1 MTGDTDGNAG
11 RRFIIVDDDRVAA
24 GHAAAVLKRA
34 GHTVQVYQSSLE
46 GLDAI
51 RAEKPDGVVT
61 DIMMPDMDGLELTQR
76 LREDTAFDDTRIFVF
91 SGKAFDY
98 DRRRALEVGADAFIK
113 KPIKGD
119 VFLDTVD
126 RILNDSIEAQ
136 FWGVRGTLPK
146 PGPDSLKYGGQT
158 NCITLSF
165 PRGQFFIF
173 DAGSGIREVGDHL
186 MKSGKTRTEGKIFI
200 SHPHWDHINA
210 LPFFAP
216 LYVPGNDYE
225 ILGPS
230 HGSMGIGDL
239 VSAQMDGAYFP
250 ITVREFGARVTFRDL
265 REGAYDVAGVKV
277 KTMLLSHPGYCLGY
291 RVEYGERSFCYITDN
306 ELFLPDSE
314 NHSPEYLEQLADF
327 VRGTDM
333 LVTDTTY
340 TDAEYQSKV
349 GWGHSCLSQVVE
361 LACLAEVKELCL
373 YHHDPSQD
381 DADIDEKLRVATE
394 MITDRGSKVRCSA
407 PAEGL
412 SVSF

>member
-1 MTGDTDGNAG
+1 VADDTGSVTG

-34 GHTVQVYQSSLE
+34 GHTVQIFQSSPE
-46 GLDAI
+46 GLEAI
-51 RAEKPDGVVT
+51 RKEKPDGVVT
-61 DIMMPDMDGLELTQR
+61 DIMMPELDGLELTQR
-76 LREDTAFDDTRIFVF
+76 LREDPAFNDTRIFVF

-98 DRRRALEVGADAFIK
+98 DRRRALEVGADAFIQ

-119 VFLDTVD
+119 VFLETVD
-126 RILNDSIEAQ
+126 RILNDSIVAR

-146 PGPDSLKYGGQT
+146 PGPDSLRYGGQT

-173 DAGSGIREVGDHL
+173 DAGSGIREVGDNL

-265 REGAYDVAGVKV
+265 REGTYDVSGVKV

-291 RVEYGERSFCYITDN
+291 RVEYGDRSFCYITDN

-314 NHSPEYLEQLADF
+314 YHSPEYMEQLADF

-340 TDAEYQSKV
+340 TDDEYKSKV

-381 DADIDEKLRVATE
+381 DADIDEKLRVAKE
-394 MITDRGSKVRCSA
+394 MLAERNAGIRCSA

>member
-1 MTGDTDGNAG
+1 MADGTDGVTG

-34 GHTVQVYQSSLE
+34 GHTVQTFQSSLE
-46 GLDAI
+46 GLEAI

-61 DIMMPDMDGLELTQR
+61 DIMMPEMDGLEMTQR
-76 LREDTAFDDTRIFVF
+76 LREDPAFNDTRIFVF

-98 DRRRALEVGADAFIK
+98 DRRRALEVGADAFIQ

-119 VFLDTVD
+119 VFLETVD
-126 RILNDSIEAQ
+126 RILNDSVVAQ

-146 PGPDSLKYGGQT
+146 PGPDSLRYGGQT

-173 DAGSGIREVGDHL
+173 DGGSGIREVGDHL
-186 MKSGKTRTEGKIFI
+186 MKSGRTRTEGKIFI

-277 KTMLLSHPGYCLGY
+277 RTMLLSHPGYCLGY
-291 RVEYGERSFCYITDN
+291 RVEYGDRSFCYITDN

-314 NHSPEYLEQLADF
+314 YHSPEYMDQLADF

-333 LVTDTTY
+333 LVTDSTY
-340 TDAEYQSKV
+340 TDAEYESKV
-349 GWGHSCLSQVVE
+349 GWGHSCLSQVVD
-361 LACLAEVKELCL
+361 LACRAEVKELCL

-381 DADIDEKLRVATE
+381 DSDIDEKLRVATE
-394 MITDRGSKVRCSA
+394 MLAERGSGVRCSA

>member
-1 MTGDTDGNAG
+1 MPDDLGAAEQ

-24 GHAAAVLKRA
+24 GHAAALLKRA
-34 GHTVQVYQSSLE
+34 GHAVDVFQSSLE
-46 GLDAI
+46 GLEAI
-51 RAEKPDGVVT
+51 RREKPDGVVT

-76 LREDTAFDDTRIFVF
+76 LREDPAHADTRIFVF

-98 DRRRALEVGADAFIK
+98 DRRRALEVGADAFIQ
-113 KPIKGD
+113 KPIKSD
-119 VFLDTVD
+119 LFLETVE
-126 RILNDSIEAQ
+126 RILNDTVDVK

-158 NCITLSF
+158 NCITLNF
-165 PRGQFFIF
+165 PRGQFFVF
-173 DAGSGIREVGDHL
+173 DAGSGIREVGDSL
-186 MKSGKTRTEGKIFI
+186 MKAGKTRTEGKIFI

-216 LYVPGNDYE
+216 LYVTGNDYE

-265 REGAYDVAGVKV
+265 REGEYDVAGLKV
-277 KTMLLSHPGYCLGY
+277 RTMLLSHPGYCLGY

-314 NHSPEYLEQLADF
+314 YHSPEYMDQLADF
-327 VRGTDM
+327 VRGANL
-333 LVTDTTY
+333 LVTDSTY
-340 TDAEYQSKV
+340 TDDEYVSKV

-361 LACLAEVKELCL
+361 LACKAEVRELCL

-381 DADIDEKLRVATE
+381 DAAIDEKLRLATE
-394 MITDRGSKVRCSA
+394 MIAEKGSNVRCSA
-407 PAEGL
+407 PAEGM
-412 SVSF
+412 SVTF